1 MQLLV
6 KQIETQKV
14 LIIDQNEQVLLTI
27 DEQWSVEQIC
37 EFVIE
42 LSSKIND
49 LSEIELTYEMLEDNS
64 FWNYVLNLTTQ
75 WLSKQE
81 SQLN

>member
-1 MQLLV
+1 MQLVV

-14 LIIDQNEQVLLTI
+14 LIIDQNERVLLTI

-49 LSEIELTYEMLEDNS
+49 LSEIELKHEMLEDNP
-64 FWNYVLNLTTQ
+64 FWNYVVNLTTQ
-75 WLSKQE
+75 WLSK
-81 SQLN
+81 

>member
-1 MQLLV
+1 MKLVV

-14 LIIDQNEQVLLTI
+14 LIIDQNERVLLTI

-64 FWNYVLNLTTQ
+64 FWNYVLNLTKQ
-75 WLSKQE
+75 WLSK
-81 SQLN
+81 

>member
-64 FWNYVLNLTTQ
+64 FWNYVLNLTKQ
-75 WLSKQE
+75 WLSK
-81 SQLN
+81 

>member
-1 MQLLV
+1 MQLVV

-14 LIIDQNEQVLLTI
+14 LIIDQNERVLLTI

-42 LSSKIND
+42 LSSKVND

-64 FWNYVLNLTTQ
+64 FWNYVLNLTKQ
-75 WLSKQE
+75 WLSK
-81 SQLN
+81 

>member
-1 MQLLV
+1 MQLTI
-6 KQIETQKV
+6 KQTEIQKV
-14 LIIDQNEQVLLTI
+14 LIIDQNERVLLTI

-49 LSEIELTYEMLEDNS
+49 LSEIELKHEMLEDNP
-64 FWNYVLNLTTQ
+64 FWNYVVNLTTQ
-75 WLSKQE
+75 WLSK
-81 SQLN
+81 

>member
-1 MQLLV
+1 MKLVV

-14 LIIDQNEQVLLTI
+14 LIIDQNERVLLTI

-42 LSSKIND
+42 LSSKVND

-64 FWNYVLNLTTQ
+64 FWNYVLNLTKQ
-75 WLSKQE
+75 WLSK
-81 SQLN
+81 

>member
-1 MQLLV
+1 MKLLV

-14 LIIDQNEQVLLTI
+14 LIIDQNERVLLTI
-27 DEQWSVEQIC
+27 DGQWSVEQIC

-42 LSSKIND
+42 LSSKVND

-64 FWNYVLNLTTQ
+64 FWNYVLNLTKQ
-75 WLSKQE
+75 WLSK
-81 SQLN
+81 

>member
-1 MQLLV
+1 MKLVV

-14 LIIDQNEQVLLTI
+14 LIIDQNERVLLTI

-42 LSSKIND
+42 LSSKVND

-75 WLSKQE
+75 WLSK
-81 SQLN
+81 

>member
-1 MQLLV
+1 MKLLV

-14 LIIDQNEQVLLTI
+14 LIIDQNERVLLTI

-42 LSSKIND
+42 LSSKVND

-64 FWNYVLNLTTQ
+64 FWNYVLNLTKQ
-75 WLSKQE
+75 WLSK
-81 SQLN
+81 